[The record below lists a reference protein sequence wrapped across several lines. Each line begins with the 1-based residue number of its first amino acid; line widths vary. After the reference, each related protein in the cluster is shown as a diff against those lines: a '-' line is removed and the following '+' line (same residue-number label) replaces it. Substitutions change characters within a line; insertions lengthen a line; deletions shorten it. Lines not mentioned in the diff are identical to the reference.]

1 MALALAHETI
11 QDSPSTVFSQITAFA
26 LANNRA
32 S

>member
-1 MALALAHETI
+1 MPLAHETI
-11 QDSPSTVFSQITAFA
+11 RDLLSTVFSQMTGFV